1 MKKYLFLL
9 LFALTMGFFAC
20 GNDDDTNDTEQE
32 LITTV
37 VLHFTGP
44 GVDQEFE
51 FEDLDGAGGNNPTT
65 DTIVLPP
72 LTGNL
77 RCRIHVYDR
86 SKTPVE
92 DITEEIEAEAD
103 EHLFVFN
110 VSGPDMGFVYDDADS
125 NGAPLGIE
133 TIWTTDQPSTGNLRV
148 TLYHEPTNKS
158 NLSDPGGDVD
168 VEVTFPV
175 VIK

>member
-20 GNDDDTNDTEQE
+20 KDDDDNIDTEQE

-77 RCRIHVYDR
+77 RCHIHVYDR
-86 SKTPVE
+86 SKTPQE
-92 DITEEIEAEAD
+92 DITEEIEAED
-103 EHLFVFN
+103 EEHLFVFN
-110 VSGPDMGFVYDDADS
+110 IQGADMAFVYDDADS

-133 TIWTTDQPSTGNLRV
+133 TIWTTDQPSAGSLRV
-148 TLYHEPTNKS
+148 TLYHEPTNKIY
-158 NLSDPGGDVD
+158 LSDPGGDVD

>member
-1 MKKYLFLL
+1 MKKYLFFS
-9 LFALTMGFFAC
+9 LFALAMGFFAC
-20 GNDDDTNDTEQE
+20 NDDDDNNGTEQE

-51 FEDLDGAGGNNPTT
+51 FEDLDGAGGNNPTI

-72 LTGNL
+72 LTANL
-77 RCRIHVYDR
+77 LCHIHVYDR
-86 SKTPVE
+86 SKTPEE
-92 DITEEIEAEAD
+92 DITEEIEEEAD
-103 EHLFVFN
+103 DHLFLFDI
-110 VSGPDMGFVYDDADS
+110 SGPDMTFVYADTDTK
-125 NGAPLGIE
+125 GLPLGIK
-133 TIWTTDQPSTGNLRV
+133 TNWVTDQPSVGNLRV